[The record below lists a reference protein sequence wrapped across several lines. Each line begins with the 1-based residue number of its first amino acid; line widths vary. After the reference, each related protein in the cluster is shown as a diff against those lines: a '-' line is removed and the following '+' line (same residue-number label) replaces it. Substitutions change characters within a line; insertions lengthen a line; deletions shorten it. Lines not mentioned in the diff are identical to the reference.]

1 MTYWLVVTYPSEIY
15 EFVSWDDGIPNVWI
29 NKIHV
34 PNHQPVYYGYTLV
47 YYATYGYYTIV
58 YYTTYGYYT
67 IVSYTTL
74 LF

>member
-1 MTYWLVVTYPSEIY
+1 MFQTTNQYTI
-15 EFVSWDDGIPNVWI
+15 GILLAS
-29 NKIHV
+29 
-34 PNHQPVYYGYTLV
+34 LV

-58 YYTTYGYYT
+58 YYTTYGHYT